1 MGLHRRELRA
11 RVLGDPT
18 ILSPRNVV
26 LHFARP
32 KKSESPAQLE
42 RKLQRVRSACGC
54 LESFLGLLFGI
65 EIFVIH
71 RWAHAVPSVGLIHQ
85 ITTAGGF
92 ALSGAVIGK
101 ILGRAWARS
110 RYRALQSLLSEV
122 TQVELTRDVQ
132 R

>member
-11 RVLGDPT
+11 RVLGDPA
-18 ILSPRNVV
+18 ILSLRNVV
-26 LHFARP
+26 LRFARP

-54 LESFLGLLFGI
+54 LESFLGLLLGI
-65 EIFVIH
+65 GIFLI
-71 RWAHAVPSVGLIHQ
+71 RSSTQPVPSVGLIHH
-85 ITTAGGF
+85 IMTGVGF

-101 ILGRAWARS
+101 ILGLAWARS
-110 RYRALQSLLSEV
+110 RYRALRSRLSEV
-122 TQVELTRDVQ
+122 IQAEPTRDVQ